1 MTEGWLIC
9 GKLWERG
16 RKPPFHFI
24 GWDYFFLKP
33 RMSIVKNVWKKL
45 DALLLAAG
53 LLA

>member
-24 GWDYFFLKP
+24 GWDYFFKA
-33 RMSIVKNVWKKL
+33 VCEYCEKCVEK
-45 DALLLAAG
+45 A
-53 LLA
+53 